1 MGELHGRYHHVSV
14 CVSDLDRARAFY
26 GGPLGLKEIARPAFK
41 FPGVWYALD
50 GDIALHIMVTEWPA
64 PRPAPERFDLVHPHF
79 ALWTDDA
86 DQTFERLHAV
96 RPQRARLH
104 LDPHRAPSAL
114 RGRPGR
120 EPGGVHR
127 PHQATAHRPHG
138 GGPLMDYETPG
149 CAYCPRTR
157 FACVMG

>member
-1 MGELHGRYHHVSV
+1 VSV

-86 DQTFERLHAV
+86 DQTFERLHAAGLSV
-96 RPQRARLH
+96 HDFISTPTGLRQLFVD
-104 LDPHRAPSAL
+104 DPDGNRV
-114 RGRPGR
+114 
-120 EPGGVHR
+120 EFI
-127 PHQATAHRPHG
+127 
-138 GGPLMDYETPG
+138 GPTRS
-149 CAYCPRTR
+149 PRTVR
-157 FACVMG
+157 MEEGR